1 MHIRQQGSNL
11 ALIRTTYDAERRRG
25 VQTTVGRIP
34 ANTRPDGVP
43 HELRAQLTDEESN
56 QLDDYLK
63 ARADGERLESQKTSL
78 NTVTFFLS
86 QAAAALDA
94 GIEPKDP
101 AAIWDAMAAFQKA
114 LKKSGHTKPTR
125 AGETAKDAA

>member
-86 QAAAALDA
+86 QAAAALEA

-101 AAIWDAMAAFQKA
+101 AAVWDALAAFQKA
-114 LKKSGHTKPTR
+114 LKKAGHPKPSR
-125 AGETAKDAA
+125 ADKEAA